1 MTIRENISKLL
12 KEAMIKK
19 DIKLTNT
26 LRLILAAV
34 KDKDIS
40 SRSIGNFTG
49 INETEIISLLQNMI
63 KQRNASIGMYIQG
76 KRDDLVKIE
85 EDEIEII
92 SCFLPEQLSEN
103 EMNHIIANTI
113 KSCGANSIK
122 DMGKVI
128 NLIKDEYNGK
138 MDFGFVSKIINGFL
152 NVNSV

>member
-12 KEAMIKK
+12 KEAMINK
-19 DIKLTNT
+19 DIKLTST

-40 SRSIGNFTG
+40 ARSKNNSEG
-49 INETEIISLLQNMI
+49 INEAEIITLLQNMI
-63 KQRNASIGMYIQG
+63 KQRNASIEMYIQG

-85 EDEIEII
+85 ENEIKII
-92 SCFLPEQLSEN
+92 SNFLPEQLSEN
-103 EMNHIIANTI
+103 EINDIITNSIRSSEA
-113 KSCGANSIK
+113 KSIK

-138 MDFGFVSKIINGFL
+138 MDFGVVSKIIKAKLL
-152 NVNSV
+152 NL

>member
-19 DIKLTNT
+19 DMKLTNT
-26 LRLILAAV
+26 LRLVLAAV

-40 SRSIGNFTG
+40 SRSNGNSNG

-63 KQRNASIGMYIQG
+63 KQRNVSIEMYIQG

-85 EDEIEII
+85 EDEIKII
-92 SCFLPEQLSEN
+92 SNFLPEQLSQN
-103 EMNHIIANTI
+103 EIDDVIISTI
-113 KSCGANSIK
+113 KSSGANSIK

-128 NLIKDEYNGK
+128 NLIKDEHNGK
-138 MDFGFVSKIINGFL
+138 MDFGAVSKIIREKLL
-152 NVNSV
+152 NL

>member
-12 KEAMIKK
+12 KEAMINK
-19 DIKLTNT
+19 DITLTNT

-40 SRSIGNFTG
+40 ARSKSNSEG

-63 KQRNASIGMYIQG
+63 KQRNASIEMYIQG

-85 EDEIEII
+85 ESEIKII
-92 SCFLPEQLSEN
+92 SNFLPEQLSEN
-103 EMNHIIANTI
+103 EINDIITNSI
-113 KSCGANSIK
+113 RSSGAKSIK

-138 MDFGFVSKIINGFL
+138 MDFGVVSKIIKAKLL
-152 NVNSV
+152 NL

>member
-12 KEAMIKK
+12 KEAMINK
-19 DIKLTNT
+19 DITLTNT

-40 SRSIGNFTG
+40 ARSKSNSEG

-63 KQRNASIGMYIQG
+63 KQRNASIEMYIQG

-85 EDEIEII
+85 ESEIKII
-92 SCFLPEQLSEN
+92 SKFLPEQLSEN
-103 EMNHIIANTI
+103 EINDIIT
-113 KSCGANSIK
+113 NSIRSSGAKSVK

-138 MDFGFVSKIINGFL
+138 MDFGVVSKIIKAKLL
-152 NVNSV
+152 NL

>member
-12 KEAMIKK
+12 KEAMINK
-19 DIKLTNT
+19 DITLTNT

-34 KDKDIS
+34 KDKNIS
-40 SRSIGNFTG
+40 ARSKSNSEG

-63 KQRNASIGMYIQG
+63 KQRNASIEMYIQG

-85 EDEIEII
+85 EDEIKII
-92 SCFLPEQLSEN
+92 SNFLPEQLSEN
-103 EMNHIIANTI
+103 EINDIITNSI
-113 KSCGANSIK
+113 RSSGAESIK

-138 MDFGFVSKIINGFL
+138 MDFGVVSKIIKAKLL
-152 NVNSV
+152 NL

>member
-12 KEAMIKK
+12 KEAMINK
-19 DIKLTNT
+19 DITLTNT

-40 SRSIGNFTG
+40 ARSKSNSEG

-63 KQRNASIGMYIQG
+63 KQRNSSIEMYIQG

-85 EDEIEII
+85 ENEIKII
-92 SCFLPEQLSEN
+92 SNFLPEQLSEN
-103 EMNHIIANTI
+103 EINDIITNSIRSSEA
-113 KSCGANSIK
+113 KSIK

-138 MDFGFVSKIINGFL
+138 MDFGVASKIIKAKLL
-152 NVNSV
+152 NL

>member
-12 KEAMIKK
+12 KEAMINK
-19 DIKLTNT
+19 DITLTNT

-40 SRSIGNFTG
+40 ARSKSNSEG

-63 KQRNASIGMYIQG
+63 KQRNSSIEMYIQG

-85 EDEIEII
+85 ENEIKII
-92 SCFLPEQLSEN
+92 SNFLPEQLSEN
-103 EMNHIIANTI
+103 EINDIITNSI
-113 KSCGANSIK
+113 RSSGAKSIK

-138 MDFGFVSKIINGFL
+138 MDFGVVSKIIRAKLL
-152 NVNSV
+152 NL

>member
-12 KEAMIKK
+12 KEAMINK
-19 DIKLTNT
+19 DITLTNT

-40 SRSIGNFTG
+40 ARSKNNSEG

-63 KQRNASIGMYIQG
+63 KQRNASIEMYIQG

-85 EDEIEII
+85 ENEIKII
-92 SCFLPEQLSEN
+92 SNFLPEQLSEN
-103 EMNHIIANTI
+103 EINDIITNSI
-113 KSCGANSIK
+113 RSSGAKSIK

-138 MDFGFVSKIINGFL
+138 MDFGVVSKIIKAKLL
-152 NVNSV
+152 NL

>member
-12 KEAMIKK
+12 KEAMINK
-19 DIKLTNT
+19 DITLTNT

-40 SRSIGNFTG
+40 ARSQSNSEG
-49 INETEIISLLQNMI
+49 INETEIISLLQSMI
-63 KQRNASIGMYIQG
+63 KQRNASIEMYIQG

-85 EDEIEII
+85 ENEIKII
-92 SCFLPEQLSEN
+92 SNFLPEQLSEN
-103 EMNHIIANTI
+103 EINDIITNSI
-113 KSCGANSIK
+113 RSSGAKSIK

-138 MDFGFVSKIINGFL
+138 MDFGVVSKIIKAKLL
-152 NVNSV
+152 NL

>member
-1 MTIRENISKLL
+1 MTIRGNISKLL
-12 KEAMIKK
+12 KEAMINK
-19 DIKLTNT
+19 DIILTNT

-40 SRSIGNFTG
+40 ARSKSNFEG

-63 KQRNASIGMYIQG
+63 KQRNASIEMYIQG

-85 EDEIEII
+85 ENEIKII
-92 SCFLPEQLSEN
+92 SSFLPEQLSEN
-103 EMNHIIANTI
+103 EINDIITNSIRSSEA
-113 KSCGANSIK
+113 KSIK

-138 MDFGFVSKIINGFL
+138 MDFGVVSKIIKEKLL
-152 NVNSV
+152 NL

>member
-1 MTIRENISKLL
+1 MTTRENISKLL
-12 KEAMIKK
+12 KEAMINK
-19 DIKLTNT
+19 DITLTNT

-40 SRSIGNFTG
+40 ARSKSNSEG

-63 KQRNASIGMYIQG
+63 KQRNASIEMYIQG

-85 EDEIEII
+85 EDEIKII
-92 SCFLPEQLSEN
+92 SNFLPEQLSEN
-103 EMNHIIANTI
+103 EINDIITNSI
-113 KSCGANSIK
+113 RSSGAESIK

-138 MDFGFVSKIINGFL
+138 MDFGVVSKIIKAKLL
-152 NVNSV
+152 NL

>member
-12 KEAMIKK
+12 KEAMINK
-19 DIKLTNT
+19 DITLTNT

-40 SRSIGNFTG
+40 ARSKSNSEG
-49 INETEIISLLQNMI
+49 INETEIISLLQSMI
-63 KQRNASIGMYIQG
+63 KQRNASIEMYIQG

-85 EDEIEII
+85 ESEIKII
-92 SCFLPEQLSEN
+92 SKFLPEQLSEN
-103 EMNHIIANTI
+103 EINDIITNSI
-113 KSCGANSIK
+113 RSSGAKSIK

-138 MDFGFVSKIINGFL
+138 LDFGVVSKIIKAKLL
-152 NVNSV
+152 NL

>member
-12 KEAMIKK
+12 KEAMINK
-19 DIKLTNT
+19 DITLTNT

-40 SRSIGNFTG
+40 ARSKSNFEG
-49 INETEIISLLQNMI
+49 IKETEIISLLQNMI
-63 KQRNASIGMYIQG
+63 KQRNASIEMYIQG

-85 EDEIEII
+85 ESEIKII
-92 SCFLPEQLSEN
+92 SNFLPEQLSEN
-103 EMNHIIANTI
+103 EINDIITNSI
-113 KSCGANSIK
+113 RSSGAKSIK

-138 MDFGFVSKIINGFL
+138 MDFGVVSKIIKAKLL
-152 NVNSV
+152 NL

>member
-12 KEAMIKK
+12 KEAMINK
-19 DIKLTNT
+19 DITLINT

-40 SRSIGNFTG
+40 ARSKSNSEG

-63 KQRNASIGMYIQG
+63 KQRNASIEMYIQG

-85 EDEIEII
+85 EDEIKII
-92 SCFLPEQLSEN
+92 SNFLPEQLSEN
-103 EMNHIIANTI
+103 EINDIITNSI
-113 KSCGANSIK
+113 RSSGAKSIK

-138 MDFGFVSKIINGFL
+138 MDFGVVSKIIKAKLL
-152 NVNSV
+152 NL

>member
-12 KEAMIKK
+12 KEAMINK
-19 DIKLTNT
+19 DITLTNT

-40 SRSIGNFTG
+40 ARSKSNSEG

-63 KQRNASIGMYIQG
+63 KQRNASIEMYIQG

-85 EDEIEII
+85 EDEIKII
-92 SCFLPEQLSEN
+92 SNFLPEQLSEN
-103 EMNHIIANTI
+103 EINDIITNSI
-113 KSCGANSIK
+113 RSSGSKSIK

-128 NLIKDEYNGK
+128 NLIKDEHNGK
-138 MDFGFVSKIINGFL
+138 MDFGVVSKVIKAKLL
-152 NVNSV
+152 NL

>member
-12 KEAMIKK
+12 KEAMINK
-19 DIKLTNT
+19 DITLTNT

-40 SRSIGNFTG
+40 ARSQSNSEG

-63 KQRNASIGMYIQG
+63 KQRNASIEMYIQG

-85 EDEIEII
+85 ENEIKII
-92 SCFLPEQLSEN
+92 SNFLPEQLSEN
-103 EMNHIIANTI
+103 EINDIITNSI
-113 KSCGANSIK
+113 RSSGAKSIK

-138 MDFGFVSKIINGFL
+138 MDFGVVSKIIKSKLL
-152 NVNSV
+152 NL

>member
-12 KEAMIKK
+12 KEAMINK
-19 DIKLTNT
+19 DITLTNT

-40 SRSIGNFTG
+40 ARSKSNSEG

-63 KQRNASIGMYIQG
+63 KQRNSSIEMYIQG

-85 EDEIEII
+85 EDEIKII
-92 SCFLPEQLSEN
+92 SNFLPEQLSEN
-103 EMNHIIANTI
+103 EINDIITNSI
-113 KSCGANSIK
+113 RSSGAKSIK

-128 NLIKDEYNGK
+128 NLIKNEYNGK
-138 MDFGFVSKIINGFL
+138 MDFGVVSKIIKAKLL
-152 NVNSV
+152 NL

>member
-12 KEAMIKK
+12 KEAMINK
-19 DIKLTNT
+19 DITLTNT

-40 SRSIGNFTG
+40 ARSKSNSEG

-63 KQRNASIGMYIQG
+63 KQRNASIEMYIQG

-85 EDEIEII
+85 ENEIKII
-92 SCFLPEQLSEN
+92 SKFLPEQLSEN
-103 EMNHIIANTI
+103 EINDIIT
-113 KSCGANSIK
+113 KSIRSSEAKSIR

-128 NLIKDEYNGK
+128 NLIKEEYNGK
-138 MDFGFVSKIINGFL
+138 MDFGVVSKIIKSKLL
-152 NVNSV
+152 NL

>member
-1 MTIRENISKLL
+1 MIIRENISKLL
-12 KEAMIKK
+12 KEAMINK
-19 DIKLTNT
+19 DITLTNT

-40 SRSIGNFTG
+40 ARSKSNSEG

-63 KQRNASIGMYIQG
+63 KQRNASIEMYIQG

-85 EDEIEII
+85 EDEIKII
-92 SCFLPEQLSEN
+92 SNFLPEQLSEN
-103 EMNHIIANTI
+103 EINDIITNSI
-113 KSCGANSIK
+113 RSSGAESIK

-138 MDFGFVSKIINGFL
+138 MDFGVVSKIIKAKLL
-152 NVNSV
+152 NL

>member
-12 KEAMIKK
+12 KEAMINK
-19 DIKLTNT
+19 DISLTNT

-40 SRSIGNFTG
+40 ARSKSNSEG

-63 KQRNASIGMYIQG
+63 KQRNASIEMYIQG

-85 EDEIEII
+85 ENEIKII
-92 SCFLPEQLSEN
+92 SNFLPEQLSEN
-103 EMNHIIANTI
+103 EINDIITNSI
-113 KSCGANSIK
+113 RSIGAKSIK

-138 MDFGFVSKIINGFL
+138 MDFGVVSKIIKAKLL
-152 NVNSV
+152 NL

>member
-19 DIKLTNT
+19 DMKLTNT
-26 LRLILAAV
+26 LRLVLAAL

-40 SRSIGNFTG
+40 SRINGNSTG

-63 KQRNASIGMYIQG
+63 KQRNVSIEMYIQG

-85 EDEIEII
+85 EDEIKVI
-92 SCFLPEQLSEN
+92 SNFLPEQLSQSEIDDV
-103 EMNHIIANTI
+103 IIKTI
-113 KSCGANSIK
+113 QSSGANSIK

-138 MDFGFVSKIINGFL
+138 MDFGVVSKIIKEKLL
-152 NVNSV
+152 NL

>member
-12 KEAMIKK
+12 KEAMINK
-19 DIKLTNT
+19 DITLINT

-40 SRSIGNFTG
+40 ARSKSNSEG

-63 KQRNASIGMYIQG
+63 KQRNASIEMYIQG

-85 EDEIEII
+85 ENEIKII
-92 SCFLPEQLSEN
+92 SKFLPEQLSEN
-103 EMNHIIANTI
+103 EINDIITNSI
-113 KSCGANSIK
+113 RSSGAKSIK

-138 MDFGFVSKIINGFL
+138 MDFGVVSKIIKAKLL
-152 NVNSV
+152 NL

>member
-12 KEAMIKK
+12 KEAMINK
-19 DIKLTNT
+19 DIKLTST

-40 SRSIGNFTG
+40 ARSKSNSEG

-63 KQRNASIGMYIQG
+63 KQRNASIEMYIQG

-85 EDEIEII
+85 ENEIKII
-92 SCFLPEQLSEN
+92 SNFLPEQLSEN
-103 EMNHIIANTI
+103 EINDIITNSI
-113 KSCGANSIK
+113 RSSGAKSIK

-138 MDFGFVSKIINGFL
+138 MDFGVVSKIIKSKLL
-152 NVNSV
+152 NL

>member
-12 KEAMIKK
+12 KEAMINK
-19 DIKLTNT
+19 DITLTNT
-26 LRLILAAV
+26 LRLIIAAV

-40 SRSIGNFTG
+40 ARSKTNSEG

-63 KQRNASIGMYIQG
+63 KQRNASIEMYIQG

-85 EDEIEII
+85 KNEIKII
-92 SCFLPEQLSEN
+92 SNFLPEQLSEN
-103 EMNHIIANTI
+103 EINDIITNSI
-113 KSCGANSIK
+113 RSSGAKSIK

-138 MDFGFVSKIINGFL
+138 MDFGVVSKIIKSKLL
-152 NVNSV
+152 NL

>member
-19 DIKLTNT
+19 DMKLTNT
-26 LRLILAAV
+26 LRLVLAAV

-40 SRSIGNFTG
+40 SRSNGNSTG

-63 KQRNASIGMYIQG
+63 KQRNASIEMYIQG

-85 EDEIEII
+85 EDEIKII
-92 SCFLPEQLSEN
+92 SNFLPEQLSEN
-103 EMNHIIANTI
+103 EINDIITNSI
-113 KSCGANSIK
+113 ISSGAKSIK

-138 MDFGFVSKIINGFL
+138 MDFGVVSKIIKAKLL
-152 NVNSV
+152 NL

>member
-12 KEAMIKK
+12 KEAMINK
-19 DIKLTNT
+19 DITLTNT

-40 SRSIGNFTG
+40 ARSKSNSEG

-63 KQRNASIGMYIQG
+63 KQRNASIEMYIQG

-85 EDEIEII
+85 ESEIKII
-92 SCFLPEQLSEN
+92 SNFLPEQLSEN
-103 EMNHIIANTI
+103 EINDIITNSI
-113 KSCGANSIK
+113 RSSGAKSIK

-138 MDFGFVSKIINGFL
+138 LDFGVVSKIIKAKLL
-152 NVNSV
+152 NL